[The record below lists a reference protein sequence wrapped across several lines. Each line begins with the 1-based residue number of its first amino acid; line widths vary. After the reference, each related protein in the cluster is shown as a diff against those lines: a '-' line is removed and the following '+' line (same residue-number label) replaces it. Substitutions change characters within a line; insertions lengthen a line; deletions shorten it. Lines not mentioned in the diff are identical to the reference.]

1 MVLIATIIG
10 HFTELK
16 IDGYCGV
23 LGSGFIFYAGF
34 GAARETLNP
43 LLGQP
48 PEKDFVEQIKNLVMS
63 HEGVIGIHDL
73 LGHEYGTGRQMI
85 SLHAEV
91 PAEGD
96 ILEMHDM
103 IDNIERE
110 LRETLKCDA
119 VIHMDPVVTTDER
132 VAALKE
138 TVMKIAKEL
147 NDTFSI
153 HDFRVVMG
161 PTHTNLIFD
170 IVVPFDYSLEDEQI
184 RQKISEDV
192 KRELGEEY
200 FCVINVD
207 KEYI

>member
-1 MVLIATIIG
+1 MSKFIEMKHTDVRTVDRNELVDIATVNI
-10 HFTELK
+10 
-16 IDGYCGV
+16 
-23 LGSGFIFYAGF
+23 
-34 GAARETLNP
+34 NP
-43 LLGQP
+43 KDP
-48 PEKDFVEQIKNLVMS
+48 VEKKMKDFVEQIKNLVMS

-73 LGHEYGTGRQMI
+73 LVHDYGPGRQMI